1 VFSKVLV
8 ANRGEIAV
16 RVLRALRELGVR
28 SVAVYSEA
36 DRDALHVRHA
46 DEAYLIGEAAPAA
59 SYLNIERILEAAER
73 SGAEAIHPGYGFLAE
88 NADFARA
95 VAKAGLVFI
104 GPPPEAIERMGDKV
118 AARQAAVEAGAPVV
132 PGTLEPVSS
141 ADEVRTFAAEHGFP
155 IAIKASFGGGGRG
168 FKVVRSEQE
177 LEDALASAQRE
188 SKLAFGRDEVYLE
201 RYLEGARHIEAQ
213 ILADQHGT
221 VLFLGERDCTLQRRH
236 QKLVEESP
244 SPAVSEEVRRRLGE
258 ASVAIARQ
266 VGYVNAGTI
275 ETLLERDL
283 EHFYFMEM
291 NTRLQVEHPVTELC
305 YGIDL
310 VQWQV
315 RIAAGERLPFSQG
328 DLRPRGHAIE
338 CRINAEDPARR
349 FFPSPGRIGAYRE
362 PSGPGVR
369 VDSGFGPDT
378 EIPRAYDS
386 LIAKL
391 VVWAEDRD
399 AARRRMVRALDEYVI
414 EGIRTTIPFHRMIM
428 EHPRFAAGDVSTTF
442 VEQELDLSGLK
453 AAASAPARAADPAA
467 QAEERILTVEVDGKR
482 FEVAVRGL
490 GGLGS
495 RSAGAAR
502 PTGAPAR
509 ARPTRPAPPA
519 AEQRSAGPAGAHVKE
534 TVRAPM
540 QGTVVK
546 TAVRPG
552 QAVKAGD
559 LLLVLEAMKMENHI
573 TAPRDGTVTEISV
586 QPGQNVETGA
596 PLAVIE

>member
-1 VFSKVLV
+1 MFSKVLV

-36 DRDALHVRHA
+36 DRDALHVGLA
-46 DEAYLIGEAAPAA
+46 DEAFLLGDAVPAA
-59 SYLNIERILEAAER
+59 SYLNIDRILEVAER
-73 SGAEAIHPGYGFLAE
+73 SGAEAVHPGYGFLAE

-95 VAKAGLVFI
+95 VTKAGLAFV
-104 GPPPEAIERMGDKV
+104 GPSAEAIERMGDKV

-132 PGTLEPVSS
+132 PGTLEPVSGPE
-141 ADEVRTFAAEHGFP
+141 EVRAFASDHGFP
-155 IAIKASFGGGGRG
+155 LAIKASFGGGGRG
-168 FKVVRSEQE
+168 FKVVRSDKE

-188 SKLAFGRDEVYLE
+188 SAMAFGRDEVYLE
-201 RYLEGARHIEAQ
+201 RYLVGARHIEAQ
-213 ILADQHGT
+213 ILADTHGN

-244 SPAVSEEVRRRLGE
+244 SPVVSDDVRRRLGE
-258 ASVAIARQ
+258 SSVAIARQ

-275 ETLLERDL
+275 ETLLDAGL
-283 EHFYFMEM
+283 KDFYFMEM

-305 YGIDL
+305 AGIDL
-310 VQWQV
+310 VHWQI
-315 RIAAGERLPFSQG
+315 RIAAGEALPFSQE
-328 DLRPRGHAIE
+328 DIAPRGHAIE
-338 CRINAEDPARR
+338 CRINAEDPAKK
-349 FFPSPGRIGAYRE
+349 FFPAPGRIGAYRE

-369 VDSGFGPDT
+369 VDSGFGAES
-378 EIPRAYDS
+378 EIPRSYDS

-399 AARRRMVRALDEYVI
+399 TARARMTRALDEFVI
-414 EGIRTTIPFHRMIM
+414 EGVKTTVPFHRMIM
-428 EHPRFAAGDVSTTF
+428 QDPRFASGDISTSF
-442 VEQELDLSGLK
+442 VENELDLSGL
-453 AAASAPARAADPAA
+453 ARARPATTADPVSPLP
-467 QAEERILTVEVDGKR
+467 ERTVTVEVDGKR

-490 GGLGS
+490 
-495 RSAGAAR
+495 AGVAAGVTASV
-502 PTGAPAR
+502 P
-509 ARPTRPAPPA
+509 RPAAPV
-519 AEQRSAGPAGAHVKE
+519 AETKAGGGAGPHVKE

-546 TAVRPG
+546 TAVSVG
-552 QAVKAGD
+552 DAVKAGD

-573 TAPRDGTVTEISV
+573 SAPRDGTVVELPVS
-586 QPGQNVETGA
+586 PGVNVETGA